1 MAKNLLIVES
11 PAKAKTI
18 EGYLGKDFLVKSSY
32 GHIRDLVKGDM
43 GIDIANNFSQTYE
56 VPADKRQVVA
66 ELKKLAKE
74 AEMVWLASDEDREG
88 EAISWHLFETLGLK
102 EAKTKRIVF
111 HEITKPAILKA
122 IETPRTIDYNLVHA
136 QQARRVLDRLVGFE
150 LSPVLWKKIKPSLSA
165 GRVQSVAV
173 RLIVEREVNKFNAVA
188 AYKISAQFLTG
199 KGKELVKAE
208 LPHRFEKEA
217 DAEKFVYDCVEAT
230 FAVDSLET
238 KPAKRNPAA
247 PFTTSTLQQEASRK
261 LGYSVS
267 RTMQIAQRLYESGR
281 ITYMRTDSVNLSE
294 TALQAAA
301 AEINSAWGEKYHHL
315 RVYKTKSAGAQEAH
329 EAIRPTYFS
338 HHTVP
343 GDSSEQRLYEL
354 IWKRAIASQMSE
366 ALFEKTTAQISI
378 SKRSER
384 LIAEGEVLKFDGF
397 LKVYLE
403 SSDDDDV
410 DDAEKAGMLPPL
422 AKGQELYVKELNAT
436 QRFSRPPARYTEA
449 SLVKKLEELGIG
461 RPSTYAPT
469 ISTIQNRGYVV
480 KEERDGKQ
488 RSFTAIT
495 LSNGEV
501 SKQIKTEITGAE
513 KGKLF
518 PTDIGEVV
526 NDFLV
531 EHFKGIVDFNFTANV
546 EKEFD
551 EIAQGLQEWTKMLHS
566 FYTPFH
572 IEVES
577 TLENADRANGE
588 RLLGI
593 DPVSGKNVYAKVGKF
608 GPLVQIGQNDDDEK
622 PKYASL
628 AKSQSVGTVTLEDA
642 LEQFKLPF
650 QLEDYDGKEVSVG
663 VGRFGPYVKWG
674 EAYIS
679 VPKNEDPLTIDRD
692 RAIELIEEKVTADA
706 PIAQFQDLPVTKG
719 TGRFGPFIKWN
730 DLFIN
735 VPKAYDFEN
744 LKASDIDEL
753 INKKLEKEANRFIQQ
768 WETDKIAIENGRWG
782 PFIRFGKEM
791 LKLRKN
797 PATNDKYTPEE
808 LATLTLEDVKKLIVE
823 QVPNAFEP
831 KTKKAAVKKAG
842 TVAKKAGTVAKK
854 TAPKKPSAKK
864 AVAKK

>member
-43 GIDIANNFSQTYE
+43 GIDVSNNFAQTYE
-56 VPADKRQVVA
+56 VPSDKKQVVA
-66 ELKKLAKE
+66 ELKKLAKD

-88 EAISWHLFETLGLK
+88 EAISWHLYETLGLK
-102 EAKTKRIVF
+102 ADKTKRIVF

-122 IETPRTIDYNLVHA
+122 IETPRTIDYNLVNA

-173 RLIVEREVNKFNAVA
+173 RLIVDREREVNKFNAAA
-188 AYKISAQFLTG
+188 AYKITAEFSTG
-199 KGKELVKAE
+199 NAKELVKAE
-208 LPHRFEKEA
+208 LPQRFEKEA
-217 DAEKFVYDCVEAT
+217 DAEKFLNDCVAAG
-230 FAVDSLET
+230 FSVDSLET

-301 AEINSAWGEKYHHL
+301 AEIKSAYGNKYHQP
-315 RVYKTKSAGAQEAH
+315 RTYKTKSAGAQEAH
-329 EAIRPTYFS
+329 EAIRPTYFN

-366 ALFEKTTAQISI
+366 AMFEKTTAQIAI
-378 SKRSER
+378 STRKEH

-403 SSDDDDV
+403 SSDE
-410 DDAEKAGMLPPL
+410 DDAEDSEGNSMLPPL
-422 AKGQELYVKELNAT
+422 SRGQELTLKVMNAT
-436 QRFSRPPARYTEA
+436 ERFSRPPARYTEA

-469 ISTIQNRGYVV
+469 ISTIQNRGYVL
-480 KEERDGKQ
+480 KEDRDGRQ
-488 RSFTAIT
+488 RSFGAIELT
-495 LSNGEV
+495 NGKV
-501 SKQIKTEITGAE
+501 TKRTKTEITGAE
-513 KGKLF
+513 KAKLF

-551 EIAQGLQEWTKMLHS
+551 EIAQGLQEWTKMLHT

-572 IEVES
+572 IEVEN
-577 TLENADRANGE
+577 TLETADRANGE
-588 RLLGI
+588 RLLGS
-593 DPVSGKNVYAKVGKF
+593 DPATGKNVYTKVGRF
-608 GPLVQIGQNDDDEK
+608 GPLVQIGENDDEEK
-622 PKYASL
+622 PRYASL
-628 AKSQSVGTVTLEDA
+628 AKSQSVGTITLEEA

-650 QLEDYDGKEVSVG
+650 QLENYQDKEVSVG

-674 EAYIS
+674 ETYIS
-679 VPKNEDPLTIDRD
+679 IPKNEEPLSVDQA
-692 RAIELIEEKVTADA
+692 RAIEIIDEKITADA
-706 PIAQFQDLPVTKG
+706 PVAHFEALPVTKG

-735 VPKAYDFEN
+735 VPKAYNFDR
-744 LKASDIDEL
+744 LSQTDIEEL
-753 INKKLEKEANRFIQQ
+753 IGKKIEKEANRFIQQ
-768 WETDKIAIENGRWG
+768 WTAEKIAIENGRWG

-808 LATLTLEDVKKLIVE
+808 LASISLDEVKKLIVE

-831 KTKKAAVKKAG
+831 KKASAKKAAGTKTAVKKKAPAKK
-842 TVAKKAGTVAKK
+842 TVAKK
-854 TAPKKPSAKK
+854 
-864 AVAKK
+864 

>member
-43 GIDIANNFSQTYE
+43 GIDISNNFAQTYE
-56 VPADKRQVVA
+56 VPSDKKQVVA
-66 ELKKLAKE
+66 ELKKLAKD

-88 EAISWHLFETLGLK
+88 EAISWHLYETLGLK
-102 EAKTKRIVF
+102 SDKTKRIVF

-122 IETPRTIDYNLVHA
+122 IETPRSIDYNLVNA

-173 RLIVEREVNKFNAVA
+173 RLIVDREREVNKFNAAA
-188 AYKISAQFLTG
+188 AYKITAEFSTG
-199 KGKELVKAE
+199 NARELVKAE
-208 LPHRFEKEA
+208 LPQRFEKEA
-217 DAEKFVYDCVEAT
+217 DAEKFLNDCVGAG
-230 FAVDSLET
+230 FSVDSLET

-301 AEINSAWGEKYHHL
+301 AEIKSAYGDKYHQP
-315 RVYKTKSAGAQEAH
+315 RTYKTKSAGAQEAH
-329 EAIRPTYFS
+329 EAIRPTYFN
-338 HHTVP
+338 HHTVT

-366 ALFEKTTAQISI
+366 ALFEKTTAQIAASTR
-378 SKRSER
+378 KEQ

-403 SSDDDDV
+403 SSDEDDS
-410 DDAEKAGMLPPL
+410 DDSENHGMLPPL
-422 AKGQELYVKELNAT
+422 SRGQELTLKVMNAT
-436 QRFSRPPARYTEA
+436 ERFSRPPARYTEA

-469 ISTIQNRGYVV
+469 ISTIQNRGYVI
-480 KEERDGKQ
+480 KEDRDGRQ
-488 RSFTAIT
+488 RSFGAIE
-495 LSNGEV
+495 LINGAV
-501 SKQIKTEITGAE
+501 TKRTKSEITGAE

-572 IEVES
+572 IEVET
-577 TLENADRANGE
+577 TLETADRANGE

-593 DPVSGKNVYAKVGKF
+593 DPASGKNVYTKVGRF
-608 GPLVQIGQNDDDEK
+608 GPLVQIGENDDEEK
-622 PKYASL
+622 PRYASL
-628 AKSQSVGTVTLEDA
+628 AKSQSVGTVTLEEA

-650 QLEDYDGKEVSVG
+650 QLEDYQDKEVSVG

-674 EAYIS
+674 ETYIS
-679 VPKNEDPLTIDRD
+679 IPKNEDPLSVDQA
-692 RAIELIEEKVTADA
+692 RAIEIIDEKITADA
-706 PIAQFQDLPVTKG
+706 PIAHFQGMPVTKG

-735 VPKAYDFEN
+735 VPKAYHFEKLSQN
-744 LKASDIDEL
+744 DIDEL
-753 INKKLEKEANRFIQQ
+753 INKKIEKEANRFIQQ
-768 WETDKIAIENGRWG
+768 WTAEKIAIENGRWG

-797 PATNDKYTPEE
+797 PATNDKYTAEE
-808 LATLTLEDVKKLIVE
+808 LASISLDEVKKLIVE

-831 KTKKAAVKKAG
+831 KKTGAKKAAGTKTAAKKKAPAKK
-842 TVAKKAGTVAKK
+842 TVAKK
-854 TAPKKPSAKK
+854 
-864 AVAKK
+864 